1 MSGMI
6 ERLPFLKLHW
16 IPYEDILD
24 AVPEN
29 PLKDYIKKIRAKNPV
44 FDKASGV

>member
-1 MSGMI
+1 MN
-6 ERLPFLKLHW
+6 ERLPFLQLHW

-29 PLKDYIKKIRAKNPV
+29 PLKDYIKKICTENRV